1 MNTYD
6 QNTTAGGLPANQPDN
21 GCLDWDDEIEKDG
34 QDFILLPEGDYVFE
48 VIGCE
53 RGRFPGGPKIP
64 PCNKAML
71 TLQVTT
77 PEGIARIYADII
89 MHRTV
94 EWKISSFFRC
104 IGQKEKGETI
114 SMRWDAIVGSRG
126 RAHIKTKTYTAGD
139 GSEREKNEVVRY
151 LDYDPQIMSQI
162 EAQCNGF
169 DLKRTSSGGSEL
181 PAWVTEARRSGAC
194 EDDEQGELPF

>member
-151 LDYDPQIMSQI
+151 LDYDP
-162 EAQCNGF
+162 
-169 DLKRTSSGGSEL
+169 EL
-181 PAWVTEARRSGAC
+181 MPPVAPTEFTELDG
-194 EDDEQGELPF
+194 DQGELPF